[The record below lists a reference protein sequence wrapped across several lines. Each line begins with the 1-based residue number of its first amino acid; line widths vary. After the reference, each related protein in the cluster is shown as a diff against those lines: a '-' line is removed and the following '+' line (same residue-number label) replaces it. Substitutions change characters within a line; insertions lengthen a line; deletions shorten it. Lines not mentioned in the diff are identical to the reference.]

1 MVRFPAP
8 LRTVREE
15 PEFAADLRTIFR
27 GVVLN
32 PQLLDEMLNGVV
44 FALARD
50 PRIGAR
56 IMSTN
61 IWAIPVDMPPVG
73 KSVLIYYEFNDD
85 RVLLRGATD
94 TNCVRKRH

>member
-15 PEFAADLRTIFR
+15 PEFGTDLRTIFR
-27 GVVLN
+27 DVVPN
-32 PQLLDEMLNGVV
+32 PQLLDELLNGVV

-50 PRIGAR
+50 PHIGAR

-61 IWAIPVDMPPVG
+61 IWAIPVDLPRPWPPTEVAVG
-73 KSVLIYYEFNDD
+73 GLRAAKSTFVDWFLG
-85 RVLLRGATD
+85 GA
-94 TNCVRKRH
+94 